1 MNALRFLLVLPC
13 ISLLYSCTTHAYIKK
28 EQTDKVEYTI
38 LEGSEFL
45 ILKEFKTEIEHCLG
59 SNKTIGMQ
67 LRTIHPGLQDT
78 SRIFIPSD
86 SRFTSIPDRISRET
100 SMFQFFLCMNPK
112 GGKEDATVYI
122 RKQIHTK
129 QGC

>member
-86 SRFTSIPDRISRET
+86 SRFLNDHEEKK
-100 SMFQFFLCMNPK
+100 MLL
-112 GGKEDATVYI
+112 YI
-122 RKQIHTK
+122 LESKFTPSKAAECLECKTYTRRLN
-129 QGC
+129 